1 MLRHK
6 IILLTLFLILT
17 TGFRTHA
24 ASLEPDSATVARRSN
39 GQIITSTAG
48 AIVINAALTEIVKN
62 SVNEM
67 RPNRDDN
74 HSFPSRHTSWAF
86 AASTVLSNELY
97 RYSPWWS
104 LGAHSISSAI
114 GMQRIISKNH
124 YASDVIAGA
133 AMGIFSA
140 ELSNWIS
147 GRIFGRYC
155 SLPSADNSFRPSL
168 AMTSEAVYNLRSDMC
183 TGFGMALRF
192 QLPLAEKWG
201 AVATLRGSAIPVKNN
216 GTYACPLNVAG
227 ITTGAVVH
235 FRTTLKPLAI
245 QTSVQAGA
253 IYLPA
258 AKAWKHRRCGFEGDI
273 DAALSWRLTDR
284 FACRATVGYRL
295 MTLPRA
301 ASAITVGVS
310 SVTVF

>member
-17 TGFRTHA
+17 TGFRAHA
-24 ASLEPDSATVARRSN
+24 ASLEPDSATVARRST

-48 AIVINAALTEIVKN
+48 AIAINAVLTEIAKN

-147 GRIFGRYC
+147 GRIFGRHC
-155 SLPSADNSFRPSL
+155 SLPLADNSFRPSL

-216 GTYACPLNVAG
+216 GTYACPLNLAG
-227 ITTGAVVH
+227 ITAGAVAH
-235 FRTTLKPLAI
+235 FRTPLKPLAI

-310 SVTVF
+310 SVAIF

>member
-17 TGFRTHA
+17 TGFHAHA
-24 ASLEPDSATVARRSN
+24 ASLEPDSATVARRST

-48 AIVINAALTEIVKN
+48 AIAINAALTEIAKN

-147 GRIFGRYC
+147 GRIFGRHC
-155 SLPSADNSFRPSL
+155 SLPPADNSFRPSL

-227 ITTGAVVH
+227 ITTGAVAH
-235 FRTTLKPLAI
+235 FRTPLKPLAI

-273 DAALSWRLTDR
+273 DAALSWRLTDS

-310 SVTVF
+310 SVAIF

>member
-1 MLRHK
+1 MHQHK
-6 IILLTLFLILT
+6 IILITLFLILT
-17 TGFRTHA
+17 TGFSNYA
-24 ASLEPDSATVARRSN
+24 ASVEPDSATVVRRST
-39 GQIITSTAG
+39 GQIITSAAG
-48 AIVINAALTEIVKN
+48 AIAINAALTEIVKN
-62 SVNEM
+62 SVKEM

-86 AASTVLSNELY
+86 TASTVLSNELY
-97 RYSPWWS
+97 CYSPWWS

-114 GMQRIISKNH
+114 GMQRVISKNH

-133 AMGIFSA
+133 ALGIFSA
-140 ELSNWIS
+140 ELSSWIS
-147 GRIFGRYC
+147 GKIFGSHGSR
-155 SLPSADNSFRPSL
+155 PSADNSFRPSL

-227 ITTGAVVH
+227 ITAGSVAH
-235 FRTTLKPLAI
+235 FRTPLRQLAV

-253 IYLPA
+253 IYMPA
-258 AKAWKHRRCGFEGDI
+258 AKAWKHRRYGFEGDI
-273 DAALSWRLTDR
+273 DATLSWRLTDS

-295 MTLPRA
+295 MTLSQT